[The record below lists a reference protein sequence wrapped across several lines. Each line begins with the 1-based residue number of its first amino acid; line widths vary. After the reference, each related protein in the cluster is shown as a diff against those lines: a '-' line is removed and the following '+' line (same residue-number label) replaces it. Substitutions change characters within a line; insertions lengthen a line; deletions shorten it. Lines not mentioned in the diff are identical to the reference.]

1 MTQEQVFGG
10 RYRVIEVLGHGGMAR
25 VVKARDERLGRLVA
39 VKTLHTD
46 FDHHPERMARFEK
59 EARFAASLSHP
70 NIIGVYDIDH
80 DQTGAQ
86 FIVME
91 YIEGENLKSLIRRE
105 GPLVPAVVVAI
116 IRELCLAL
124 DYAHHQGVIHR
135 DIKPENIFLTSS
147 RQVKVGDFGIAR
159 ALDAT
164 GVTTTGQVLGS
175 VWYFSPEQAQS
186 LPVTARSDLYSL
198 GIVLYEMLTRQ
209 VPFTADNAVA
219 VAMKHVT
226 EAAAPPSSLNPDL
239 SPGVD
244 AVVLKAIAKQPA
256 QRYSS
261 GAELAGALARAFGGV
276 AAASVTAPAPGV
288 EPSAARVDQSL
299 TLTVTAMPVAA
310 TSAHRT
316 VAADQG
322 AAPPRP
328 LVGARGPTP
337 RGAAPLTRWPGR
349 RFAPMLVGILLLA
362 MLTGGLYL
370 GRGILRSLG
379 GAPPAPATAG
389 SGGVAGGAAV
399 TPIDSTTS
407 GGAVAAVTTTST
419 PPAVTATRPSQQP
432 GVTRTPSPA
441 AVSPPPSM
449 IPPTG
454 RPTALPARAATRTP
468 RPPTATSPPPAT
480 ATRPPSP
487 TLAPP
492 TASPTSVPSTAT
504 PRDVPPTAVPA
515 PISPTAG
522 AGDDVQ
528 TQQVRTVVRQAND
541 VYRYTMS
548 SLDTS
553 RLSSTFGPY
562 QTATYEN
569 VVADY
574 VAKAQHLEI
583 TALAPLVV
591 RQVKFSPP
599 TVAVVTGYTSEKEVL
614 VSPSGQHTIAQGRI
628 YFTDTLWRVDGRWLV
643 ESVKTR

>member
-1 MTQEQVFGG
+1 VAQEQVFGG
-10 RYRVIEVLGHGGMAR
+10 RYRVIEVLGNGGMAR

-46 FDHHPERMARFEK
+46 LNHHPERVARFEK

-105 GPLVPAVVVAI
+105 APLVPAVVVAI

-124 DYAHHQGVIHR
+124 DYAHHRGVIHR
-135 DIKPENIFLTSS
+135 DIKPENVFLTSS

-159 ALDAT
+159 ALDAM

-186 LPVTARSDLYSL
+186 LVVTAQSDLYSL

-226 EAAAPPSSLNPDL
+226 EAAAPPSSLNPRL
-239 SPGVD
+239 STDVD

-276 AAASVTAPAPGV
+276 AAASVPAPASGV
-288 EPSAARVDQSL
+288 EPSAARVAQSL
-299 TLTVTAMPVAA
+299 TPTVTVVSGAA
-310 TSAHRT
+310 IIAHHA

-322 AAPPRP
+322 AAPPRS
-328 LVGARGPTP
+328 LVGAGGPAL
-337 RGAAPLTRWPGR
+337 RSAAPLTRWPGR
-349 RFAPMLVGILLLA
+349 RCAPMLVGILLLA

-389 SGGVAGGAAV
+389 SGGVAGGAAA
-399 TPIDSTTS
+399 TPMDSTTA
-407 GGAVAAVTTTST
+407 GGAVI
-419 PPAVTATRPSQQP
+419 AVTATPVPPAATATRPARQP
-432 GVTRTPSPA
+432 GATRTSSPA
-441 AVSPPPSM
+441 TALPHST

-454 RPTALPARAATRTP
+454 RPTALPTWAATQTP
-468 RPPTATSPPPAT
+468 RPPMSTLPPPAA
-480 ATRPPSP
+480 ATRPPSLTP
-487 TLAPP
+487 APP
-492 TASPTSVPSTAT
+492 PASPTGIPSTAT
-504 PRDVPPTAVPA
+504 PRDIPPTAVPA
-515 PISPTAG
+515 PISPTTA

-528 TQQVRTVVRQAND
+528 TQVRTAVRQADD

-553 RLSSTFGPY
+553 RLSSAFGPY
-562 QTATYEN
+562 LTATNEN

-583 TALAPLVV
+583 TSLAPLVV
-591 RQVKFSPP
+591 RQVTFASP

-614 VSPSGQHTIAQGRI
+614 VSPSGQQTIAQGRI
-628 YFTDTLWRVDGRWLV
+628 HFTDTLWRVDGRWLV
-643 ESVKTR
+643 ESVRTR